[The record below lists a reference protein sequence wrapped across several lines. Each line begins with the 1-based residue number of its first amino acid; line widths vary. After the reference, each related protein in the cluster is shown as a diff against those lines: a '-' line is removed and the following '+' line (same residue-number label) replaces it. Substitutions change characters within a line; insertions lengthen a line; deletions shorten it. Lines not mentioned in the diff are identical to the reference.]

1 MSQAEEL
8 LNTLNTTEQ
17 FAGESEEPHIIIDDN
32 RIVTVPDK
40 LKRLAV
46 QYDHDIET
54 VTFDCPRYWDGID
67 MSEMSIYINYL
78 RYDTY
83 TGSYKAQNVTVDSI
97 NSTKM
102 HFDWTISRNVTQVI
116 GKLVFLVCIRK
127 TDESGNEVNH
137 WNSELCKDCY
147 VSEGLEVD
155 GEELKE
161 LYPDII
167 DQWYN
172 EVLGVIGEMKTFKEE
187 LIEMRD
193 SGEFDGATFTPS
205 VSETGDLSWTNDR
218 GRENPETVNIR
229 GQSPTI
235 EVTDIQG
242 GHRVTITDIN
252 GTSSFDVLDTITDET
267 EAAVKMLNEF
277 IYVGSVE
284 PTSYPVLWF
293 DTNSPWGTGA
303 VIKYINSSGVSTEI
317 DPVVLRE
324 NVSDI
329 EELLNH
335 LTDNANPHNVTAA
348 QVGAVSNTP
357 VTATSTDGVIYTATV
372 EGIDSLTAGANF
384 VMIPDTEST
393 TQTPKLNV
401 NGLGEIFIR
410 RRVSTGSS
418 VSAPGYNNE
427 WLAAGKPVRVMYNG
441 LFWIVDTVQAHASD
455 LMGSVPINKGG
466 TGATDGST
474 GLANLLAAGDTVLS
488 AYQYGTALP
497 AAGTLGRVFF
507 KKVTDGETSSGG
519 ETSNLEPLVFTG
531 AVNATYD
538 GTSTTTVNIP
548 SGGSTSG
555 GSLSESAR
563 NLLITILR
571 NGVYISDQSA
581 NITALETALG
591 GSGESGGETEKTL
604 ISISATY
611 SGGDV
616 AVGTVV
622 TDLTGI
628 VVTATYSDGSTA
640 TVTDYTMSGEIAEGE
655 NTITVT
661 YEGMTTTFTVTG
673 IAESSGGEE
682 LSVDIQSLL
691 TANGYYYDGY
701 PSINGAT
708 KFKGTSLDGG
718 TTPAYAI
725 QLVSGATYTLK
736 TVSNGDETGVYGP
749 AAFSGSTDGETTGA
763 WRGNINKISSI
774 EKTSEGIDSGVYL
787 LTYTFIAPIGTAYLS
802 VGCLNGYVSY
812 ASISYQQG

>member
-1 MSQAEEL
+1 MSQAENL
-8 LNTLNTTEQ
+8 LNTLSPTGQLANSFDE
-17 FAGESEEPHIIIDDN
+17 AHIIIDN
-32 RIVTVPDK
+32 KRIITVPDK

-167 DQWYN
+167 DQWHN
-172 EVLGVIGEMKTFKEE
+172 EVLGVIGEMNTFKEE
-187 LIEMRD
+187 LIGMRD

-205 VSETGDLSWTNDR
+205 VSETGDLSWTNDQ
-218 GRENPETVNIR
+218 GRENPGTVNIR

-242 GHRVTITDIN
+242 GHRVTITDVN
-252 GTSSFDVLDTITDET
+252 GTRSFDVLDTIVDET
-267 EAAVKMLNEF
+267 EAAAQMLNKF
-277 IYVGSVE
+277 IYVGSVA

-329 EELLNH
+329 EELLGH
-335 LTDNANPHNVTAA
+335 LTDNTNPHNVTAA
-348 QVGAVSNTP
+348 QVGALSSTP

-372 EGIDSLTAGANF
+372 EGIDSLTAGVNF

-418 VSAPGYNNE
+418 ASATGYSNE
-427 WLAAGKPVRVMYNG
+427 WLAANKPVRVMYNG
-441 LFWIVDTVQAHASD
+441 LFWIVDIVQANASD
-455 LMGSVPINKGG
+455 LMGSVPLTKGG
-466 TGATDGST
+466 TGATDGAT
-474 GLANLLAAGDTVLS
+474 GLANLLSAGNMVLSSHQYGDT
-488 AYQYGTALP
+488 LP
-497 AAGTLGRVFF
+497 EPGVAGRIFF
-507 KKVTDGETSSGG
+507 
-519 ETSNLEPLVFTG
+519 
-531 AVNATYD
+531 
-538 GTSTTTVNIP
+538 
-548 SGGSTSG
+548 
-555 GSLSESAR
+555 
-563 NLLITILR
+563 LLNQT
-571 NGVYISDQSA
+571 
-581 NITALETALG
+581 
-591 GSGESGGETEKTL
+591 
-604 ISISATY
+604 
-611 SGGDV
+611 
-616 AVGTVV
+616 
-622 TDLTGI
+622 
-628 VVTATYSDGSTA
+628 
-640 TVTDYTMSGEIAEGE
+640 
-655 NTITVT
+655 
-661 YEGMTTTFTVTG
+661 
-673 IAESSGGEE
+673 
-682 LSVDIQSLL
+682 
-691 TANGYYYDGY
+691 
-701 PSINGAT
+701 
-708 KFKGTSLDGG
+708 
-718 TTPAYAI
+718 
-725 QLVSGATYTLK
+725 
-736 TVSNGDETGVYGP
+736 
-749 AAFSGSTDGETTGA
+749 
-763 WRGNINKISSI
+763 
-774 EKTSEGIDSGVYL
+774 
-787 LTYTFIAPIGTAYLS
+787 
-802 VGCLNGYVSY
+802 
-812 ASISYQQG
+812 